1 METLSD
7 ILEFNEKFV
16 ENKDYE
22 PYITSGLPEKRMVIL
37 SCMDTRL
44 VELLP
49 RAMNLKNGDVKMVK
63 NAGAFVT
70 DPFDTVVRSILVGV
84 YELQADAV
92 LVIGHHDCG
101 MGKVDPSK
109 LREKMASN
117 VSKEVVSTLE
127 HAGIDIEDW
136 LQGFSTVQD
145 GVRQSVATIKNHPL
159 LPEGTPVH
167 GLVIDP
173 KTGKLDLVEE

>member
-7 ILEFNEKFV
+7 ILEFNKKFV

-22 PYITSGLPEKRMVIL
+22 PYITSGLPDKRMVIL

-63 NAGAFVT
+63 NAGAYVT
-70 DPFDTVVRSILVGV
+70 DPLDSVVRSILIGV

-101 MGKVDPSK
+101 MGKVDPAK
-109 LREKMASN
+109 LRDKMASN

-127 HAGIDIEDW
+127 HAGIDVENW

-145 GVRQSVATIKNHPL
+145 GVRQSVETIKNHPL

-173 KTGKLDLVEE
+173 KTGKLDLVEK

>member
-7 ILEFNEKFV
+7 ILEFNQKFV

-101 MGKVDPSK
+101 MGKVDAAK

-127 HAGIDIEDW
+127 HAGIDVENW

-145 GVRQSVATIKNHPL
+145 GVRQSVETIKNHPL